1 MKLFQSAVCLSSIAL
16 LLSACSDSNSSSSGS
31 STSDPNPIDKIEV
44 GACES
49 IENKILSAQVIE
61 ATDSLVLFAFG
72 IANAPED
79 LEALQNRTEKA
90 KTIFKTALESY
101 PNSCDAQ
108 LGLAA
113 AQMVNVISD
122 KDVSTIYKAFANGDD
137 EQIFSLFNIR
147 NNFAGTAI
155 TAAVKTQDIDDK
167 LITDRVQEII
177 ANTALPSID
186 SAIYLLNNIRQTK
199 DYTFSYET
207 EDLEIY
213 LGQGELALSVG
224 TLNALKAFLT
234 VVASYDLDA
243 SLDKSYD
250 WLTSSLN
257 WESFFY
263 EGSELTDEDKEALEH
278 AISLFETN
286 STFLSVKDSWKSSY
300 KAVPDLL
307 DSAIENIKD
316 SYAYLLEQAKSGKT
330 SSLSPFVGDGEE
342 SDLHADEIE
351 QTLNILDSVQ
361 TALHGTI
368 TVSIDGEDVQIN
380 VRKFFELTD
389 GFQQYLPYHTVNPI
403 DTWKEA
409 QTDSKYDSWISADEY
424 DADFYT
430 LYAENALFE
439 KAKET
444 LDTSIVDGDFGNDLS
459 EMYFT
464 VDENNFWYASVH
476 WNGCQYAIQK
486 GFDINEELSWFS
498 LDSSVCKTES
508 GTTSFKATQSDI
520 LPNPLNFTDKDGKVT
535 LSFSDFNLK
544 ALTLAKNEAEKDEFV
559 SLIESTVIFPDPTFH
574 GVFPDMDQ
582 HKISVLLANLR

>member
-16 LLSACSDSNSSSSGS
+16 LLAACSDSNSSSSGS
-31 STSDPNPIDKIEV
+31 SGSDPNPIDKIEV

-49 IENKILSAQVIE
+49 IDNKILSAQVIE
-61 ATDSLVLFAFG
+61 ATDSLVQFAFG

-90 KTIFKTALESY
+90 KDIFKTALESY

-113 AQMVNVISD
+113 AQMVNVISN

-137 EQIFSLFNIR
+137 AQIFTLFNIR

-155 TAAVKTQDIDDK
+155 TAAVKTQEIDDK

-177 ANTALPSID
+177 ANAALPSID

-207 EDLEIY
+207 ENLEIY

-234 VVASYDLDA
+234 VVASYNLDA

-263 EGSELTDEDKEALEH
+263 GDSDLTDEDKETLEH

-286 STFLSVKDSWKSSY
+286 STFLSVKDSWKASY
-300 KAVPDLL
+300 KAVPNLL
-307 DSAIENIKD
+307 DSAIENMKD
-316 SYAYLLEQAKSGKT
+316 SYAYLIEQAKSGKA
-330 SSLSPFVGDGEE
+330 SSLSPFVGEGEE
-342 SDLHADEIE
+342 SDLYAEEIE
-351 QTLNILDSVQ
+351 QTLDILDSVQ
-361 TALHGTI
+361 SALHGII
-368 TVSIDGEDVQIN
+368 TVSIAGEDVQVN
-380 VRKFFELTD
+380 VRKFFDLTD

-403 DTWKEA
+403 DTWKNA
-409 QTDSKYDSWISADEY
+409 QTDSKYVSWISDDKY
-424 DADFYT
+424 DADTYT
-430 LYAENALFE
+430 LYAENVLFE

-444 LDTSIVDGDFGNDLS
+444 LDTSIIEGEFGNDLS
-459 EMYFT
+459 EMYFS
-464 VDENNFWYASVH
+464 VDEDNYWYASIH
-476 WNGCQYAIQK
+476 WDGCKYAIQE
-486 GFDINEELSWFS
+486 GYDINEELSWFS

-508 GTTSFKATQSDI
+508 GTTKFKATRSNI
-520 LPNPLNFTDKDGKVT
+520 LPNPINFTDKDGKVT
-535 LSFSDFNLK
+535 LSFSDFDLK
-544 ALTLAKNEAEKDEFV
+544 ILTLAENGAEKDEFA
-559 SLIESTVIFPDPTFH
+559 SLIESTVIFPDPTFS

-582 HKISVLLANLR
+582 HKISVLIANFR